1 MKEISVKALLSGKI
15 VIAYFGK
22 NGDYKS
28 NHLAT
33 PVEIRLFGHYF
44 CTYTSH
50 GCHSRKLKGEREE
63 AVYLKFSELDIRP
76 VCILEKRPVSESK
89 IKD

>member
-1 MKEISVKALLSGKI
+1 MKEVKALLSGKI
-15 VIAYFGK
+15 LIAYFGK

-33 PVEIRLFGHYF
+33 PVEIRVFGRYF

-50 GCHSRKLKGEREE
+50 GCYSRKLNGELEE
-63 AVYLKFSELDIRP
+63 ALTLKFAELDIRP
-76 VCILEKRPVSESK
+76 VCILEKRPVFEPK
-89 IKD
+89 RKD